1 MMQRISPAEARIR
14 FPVRHGPTHLEILRQ
29 MLERWSPGE
38 AHQARGRLL
47 FNYFKL
53 SDGEIILSYSV
64 NIIEIRLIIL
74 LLNFKSI
81 EIVAIG

>member
-1 MMQRISPAEARIR
+1 MMR
-14 FPVRHGPTHLEILRQ
+14 VRSCLEILRQ
-29 MLERWSPGE
+29 MLERCSPGE

-53 SDGEIILSYSV
+53 SDGEILLSYSV

-74 LLNFKSI
+74 ALNFSPLKL
-81 EIVAIG
+81 